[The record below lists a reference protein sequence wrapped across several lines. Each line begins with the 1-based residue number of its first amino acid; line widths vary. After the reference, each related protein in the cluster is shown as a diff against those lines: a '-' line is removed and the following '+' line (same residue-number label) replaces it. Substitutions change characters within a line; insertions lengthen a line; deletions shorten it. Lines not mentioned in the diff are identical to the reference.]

1 MTLRKLHALSAVL
14 IAAFA
19 CLHIVNHLVGLSG
32 VAQHIAFMEVARSVY
47 RFPAVEPALLSCVA
61 FQIVSGLTFVVR
73 GWKQRNGFVPWLQA
87 ISGAYLSFFLVIHV
101 GAVLF
106 GRGVLHLN
114 TNFYFAAAGFH
125 VAPFQFFFAPYYFF
139 AVVALFTHLGCAAY
153 WHSQS
158 RTRLARTLVVALP
171 LGVGA
176 IASPLIVLSER
187 IAAGS
192 GKEKDISVMGAAPEY
207 QRVRNLVVLSG
218 RFFDGED
225 STSRNKVGVL
235 TQKMAEE
242 LYGSVDAAVGQVI
255 KLNGLPF
262 TVVGTFKE
270 GVDTFGQSEVQ
281 DYTMVIPST
290 VSRYFTET
298 AAVKQ
303 IFFTVASPDD
313 VVSATS
319 QIQHV
324 IQARHRPESVYT
336 VSNLTQLLSVWD
348 KIANALTFGL
358 LLIAAVT
365 LLVSGIG
372 IMNIMLAT
380 VSSRIRE
387 IGIRKAIGATNREIR
402 FQFLAEA
409 MLISLIGGI
418 AGIVIGL
425 AIPFS
430 VRFLTAYRIPISG
443 LSAIIAILVSS
454 LVGIIFGTLPATR
467 AAQLDPV
474 ESLRYE

>member
-1 MTLRKLHALSAVL
+1 MATVTPTAPPAPCQQPARRRPVPPSLQRRGVKLGEVLSFAYETFNSNKVRFTLTALGMVIGTASL
-14 IAAFA
+14 I
-19 CLHIVNHLVGLSG
+19 LV
-32 VAQHIAFMEVARSVY
+32 VTI
-47 RFPAVEPALLSCVA
+47 
-61 FQIVSGLTFVVR
+61 GLT
-73 GWKQRNGFVPWLQA
+73 GKQYVQRLIQA
-87 ISGAYLSFFLVIHV
+87 IGANMIYVEYSGGSQRITASAPDPLTVDDM
-101 GAVLF
+101 
-106 GRGVLHLN
+106 R
-114 TNFYFAAAGFH
+114 AAQEQVSSITA
-125 VAPFQFFFAPYYFF
+125 
-139 AVVALFTHLGCAAY
+139 
-153 WHSQS
+153 
-158 RTRLARTLVVALP
+158 
-171 LGVGA
+171 
-176 IASPLIVLSER
+176 ASPLVVLSER

-192 GKEKDISVMGAAPEY
+192 GREKDISVMGSSPEY
-207 QRVRNLVVLSG
+207 ARVRNLVVLSG
-218 RFFDGED
+218 RFFDAGD
-225 STSRNKVGVL
+225 AQSRNKVGVL

-242 LYGSVDAAVGQVI
+242 LYGSVDAAVGKVI
-255 KLNGLPF
+255 KLSGLPF
-262 TVVGTFKE
+262 TVIGTFKE

-303 IFFTVASPDD
+303 IFFTVASPED
-313 VVSATS
+313 VVPATR
-319 QIQHV
+319 QIERV
-324 IQARHRPESVYT
+324 IRSRHRPESVYT

-348 KIANALTFGL
+348 KIANALTIGL

-409 MLISLIGGI
+409 VLISLVGGI
-418 AGIVIGL
+418 IGIVIGL

-430 VRFLTAYRIPISG
+430 VRFLTAYRIPVSG
-443 LSAIIAILVSS
+443 LSAIIAIIVSS
-454 LVGIIFGTLPATR
+454 LVGVLFGTLPATR